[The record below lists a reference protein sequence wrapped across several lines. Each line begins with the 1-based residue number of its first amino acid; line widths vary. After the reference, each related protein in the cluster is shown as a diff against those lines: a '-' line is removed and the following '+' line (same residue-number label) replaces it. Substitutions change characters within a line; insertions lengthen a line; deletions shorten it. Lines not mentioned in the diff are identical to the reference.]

1 MRLARPDISLEERS
15 LVNSFASWLLDVGDG
30 KIGKPAKEDPEN
42 TSWVHVPPAYCL
54 PHDEQ
59 DIINSKVLDMVAGES
74 TIYMS
79 QDEATPTRNDGAETE
94 MLYPIEHLNT
104 FNLPGFPPHQLEL
117 KVGAPVMLLRNVNI
131 VGGLWMES
139 LLGMITGFSKGVYL
153 FRYDMV
159 RDVIFDICWPAGISA
174 KKEAHLNFL
183 IDPSDGRSTLRLA
196 DVLVIGWVGGK
207 HACVDLTGV
216 SPLVGLSSRG
226 FKVGQV
232 ALKAASCKVTKHE
245 KTCIDN

>member
-1 MRLARPDISLEERS
+1 
-15 LVNSFASWLLDVGDG
+15 VGDG

-131 VGGLWMES
+131 VGGLCN
-139 LLGMITGFSKGVYL
+139 GTRMI
-153 FRYDMV
+153 V
-159 RDVIFDICWPAGISA
+159 RQLMTKLIEVKIIMGTRVGE
-174 KKEAHLNFL
+174 KVFL
-183 IDPSDGRSTLRLA
+183 HRIPLIHNDPNLPF
-196 DVLVIGWVGGK
+196 VLK
-207 HACVDLTGV
+207 RKQFPD
-216 SPLVGLSSRG
+216 
-226 FKVGQV
+226 
-232 ALKAASCKVTKHE
+232 
-245 KTCIDN
+245 